1 MKKEFFYILAGL
13 VAIFSF
19 ALVSEAQA
27 LNLDDP
33 TITPVTLYGGRVG
46 SYTVSFAVGSSTE
59 IEAQIRLIFPSG
71 FVLPAT
77 MASSS
82 ITSSST
88 GSEIVATSTVSGQE
102 VTIWLAD
109 GGVTAASETIQLSG
123 IPNIQ
128 SPYAGGSKII
138 GIETRTAANGASDA
152 ASATAVVFVASPKT
166 TTETTADQTAPTS
179 LLTTPSAETTISAG
193 EEYVIKGVSNDS
205 GGSSVQKVEV
215 SVDGGG
221 TWLAAERDDDFSYAG
236 SYRWKYAWSNPT
248 AGDHTVQVRA
258 TDTKINVESP
268 GAGVK
273 VTVLPSVVVTPISPT
288 PTPAS
293 ETTIQSLQIQVV
305 SLQQQVVALLQQL
318 IQLLTG
324 QR

>member
-152 ASATAVVFVASPKT
+152 ASATAVVFAASPKT
-166 TTETTADQTAPTS
+166 PTETTADQPDRRGTRS
-179 LLTTPSAETTISAG
+179 I
-193 EEYVIKGVSNDS
+193 
-205 GGSSVQKVEV
+205 GS
-215 SVDGGG
+215 
-221 TWLAAERDDDFSYAG
+221 T
-236 SYRWKYAWSNPT
+236 
-248 AGDHTVQVRA
+248 
-258 TDTKINVESP
+258 
-268 GAGVK
+268 
-273 VTVLPSVVVTPISPT
+273 
-288 PTPAS
+288 
-293 ETTIQSLQIQVV
+293 
-305 SLQQQVVALLQQL
+305 
-318 IQLLTG
+318 
-324 QR
+324 

>member
-193 EEYVIKGVSNDS
+193 EEYVIKGVSNDA

-258 TDTKINVESP
+258 TDTEGNRETPDV
-268 GAGVK
+268 GVA
-273 VTVLPSVVVTPISPT
+273 VTVSAVVAAPT
-288 PTPAS
+288 PTPTPTA
-293 ETTIQSLQIQVV
+293 ETTAIQQLQMQVV

-318 IQLLTG
+318 IQLLQG
-324 QR
+324 QM

>member
-1 MKKEFFYILAGL
+1 
-13 VAIFSF
+13 
-19 ALVSEAQA
+19 LVSEAQA

-71 FVLPAT
+71 FVLPST

-109 GGVTAASETIQLSG
+109 GSVTAASETIQFSG

-128 SPYAGGSKII
+128 SPYAGGSQTI

-152 ASATAVVFVASPKT
+152 ASATAVVFIASPKT
-166 TTETTADQTAPTS
+166 TTETTADKTAPTS
-179 LLTTPSAETTISAG
+179 LLTTPSAAVTISAG
-193 EEYVIKGVSNDS
+193 EEYVIKGVSNDA

-258 TDTKINVESP
+258 TDTEGNRETP
-268 GAGVK
+268 DAGVA
-273 VTVLPSVVVTPISPT
+273 VTVSAVVAAPTPIPT
-288 PTPAS
+288 PTA
-293 ETTIQSLQIQVV
+293 ETTAIQQLQMQVV